1 VATGSRCSAASA
13 PCLPKC
19 FQLLVPTQYNVKHAH
34 NDERE
39 RGRERRFIRLTRRKK
54 VKKGI
59 RMHISLLDASYE

>member
-39 RGRERRFIRLTRRKK
+39 RERERRFIRLTRRKK